1 MFNNFTLSR
10 VEPRA
15 MAEEEE
21 PSIVMVHNPPPPPPQ
36 DQQLPNVPLSSQS
49 PHPRIFQPQK
59 APEKWRVR
67 RRSSAEIR
75 SIEVIEV
82 EVFLNIS
89 KYPRS
94 ELDDIRS
101 VPSPHTEK
109 MNMSQMIRKDSLES
123 DPSDLSQISESDL
136 SDLSDQSSLSDLSE
150 PDLIARRH
158 SEPAKL
164 DTVRFLVRPGQDKV
178 CSYLS
183 FPTNIS
189 PDFNYN

>member
-1 MFNNFTLSR
+1 MTAGDYMFNNFTLSR

-15 MAEEEE
+15 LAEEEE

-82 EVFLNIS
+82 EVFLIFFQCF
-89 KYPRS
+89 
-94 ELDDIRS
+94 
-101 VPSPHTEK
+101 
-109 MNMSQMIRKDSLES
+109 MN
-123 DPSDLSQISESDL
+123 DLAFCFHII
-136 SDLSDQSSLSDLSE
+136 
-150 PDLIARRH
+150 LIFLRH
-158 SEPAKL
+158 
-164 DTVRFLVRPGQDKV
+164 
-178 CSYLS
+178 
-183 FPTNIS
+183 
-189 PDFNYN
+189 